1 MALMESIRRGTDSTA
16 MKVVFGLIVIVFVFF
31 GISPTGNRGQIIAE
45 VNGEQISDTDL
56 QRMMRNFDSS
66 MDADAE
72 KDLQRQLIDGLIE
85 QRVLLQEAERLGLV
99 VSIEEIALR
108 VQSTEVFQTD
118 DGKFSPKL
126 YESLLKSQ
134 GMSKGV
140 YEDQLREGIL
150 LEKLQRLVAT
160 SARIT
165 DPEVSRQLRAMTTS
179 VGVAWVKV
187 ADEDLV
193 KKVPVTDAEVSEWIS
208 THEVELKEAYDQ
220 QFNTLWS
227 RPRQLDVS
235 TILLRTDLD
244 QGRVPEEDL
253 RGRLETLRTQ
263 ILGGADVGELAV
275 RNSEDLV
282 TVGKRGRLGPQ
293 TEEQLGEDL
302 AEAAMAAGAGGVSE
316 VVRTARGLQVV
327 YVHEITEP
335 TVTPMEEAG
344 PTIARDRI
352 ARSRVAEFG
361 GTVAEDILAA
371 WTDPSA
377 TPLESLVP
385 YGLEVIRSG
394 PFNPAQ
400 PALLGLGS
408 APEFEAAIA
417 AAMGPGMLDRVYP
430 AAGGRVVGGITS
442 FDVPDE
448 AFMERMM
455 PQARAALEQQKGQMF
470 FSQYAKDLVSK
481 ARVKQLYIP

>member
-1 MALMESIRRGTDSTA
+1 MAIMETIRRGTDSTA
-16 MKVVFGLIVIVFVFF
+16 MKVLFGAIVLVFVFF

-56 QRMMRNFDSS
+56 QRIMRQFDSS

-72 KDLQRQLIDGLIE
+72 RDLKRQLIEGLIE
-85 QRVLLQEAERLGLV
+85 QRVLLQEAERLGLA

-108 VQSTEVFQTD
+108 VRKNTLFQTD

-165 DPEVSRQLRAMTTS
+165 DTEVKRQLQAMTTS
-179 VGVAWVKV
+179 VGVAWVKLSDD
-187 ADEDLV
+187 ALV
-193 KKVPVTDAEVSEWIS
+193 PHVPVTDAEVTEWIS
-208 THEVELKEAYDQ
+208 THGEELKEVYDRE
-220 QFNTLWS
+220 FNTKWS
-227 RPRQLDVS
+227 QPRQLDVS

-244 QGRVPEEDL
+244 QGQVAEEDL
-253 RGRLETLRTQ
+253 RARLNTVRAQ
-263 ILGGADVGELAV
+263 IDGGADVAQLAL
-275 RNSEDLV
+275 RYSEDLASV
-282 TVGKRGRLGPQ
+282 ASRGRLGPQ
-293 TEEQLGEDL
+293 TEEQLGDDL

-316 VVRTARGLQVV
+316 VVRTARGLQIV
-327 YVHEITEP
+327 YVHEIIEP
-335 TVTPMEEAG
+335 KVTPMDEAG
-344 PTIARDRI
+344 PVIARERL
-352 ARSRVAEFG
+352 ARSRVSEFG
-361 GTVAEDILAA
+361 GKVAEEVLAA
-371 WTDPSA
+371 WTDPMS
-377 TPLESLVP
+377 TPLATLQP
-385 YGLEVIRSG
+385 YGLEVVRSG

-417 AAMGPGMLDRVYP
+417 GATQTGMLSGVYP
-430 AAGGRVVGGITS
+430 TAGGRVVGGITS
-442 FDVPDE
+442 YEVPD
-448 AFMERMM
+448 ASFMEQMM
-455 PQARAALEQQKGQMF
+455 PQARAALEQQKGEMF
-470 FSQYAKDLVSK
+470 FTQYAKDLVSK
-481 ARVKQLYIP
+481 ARVNQLYQP

>member
-56 QRMMRNFDSS
+56 QRVMRNFDSS

-72 KDLQRQLIDGLIE
+72 KDLQRQLIEGLIE

-99 VSIEEIALR
+99 VSIQEIALR
-108 VQSTEVFQTD
+108 VQGNTLFQTD

-150 LEKLQRLVAT
+150 LEKIQRLVAT

-165 DPEVSRQLRAMTTS
+165 DAEVARQLRAMTTS

-187 ADEDLV
+187 SDEALLE
-193 KKVPVTDAEVSEWIS
+193 KVPVTDAEVTEWIS
-208 THEVELKEAYDQ
+208 THAVELKESYDQ

-244 QGRVPEEDL
+244 QGRMPEEDL
-253 RGRLETLRTQ
+253 RSRLEVLRTQ
-263 ILGGADVGELAV
+263 IRGGADVGELAL

-316 VVRTARGLQVV
+316 VVRTARGLQIVF
-327 YVHEITEP
+327 VHEITEP
-335 TVTPMEEAG
+335 TVTPMDEAA

-352 ARSRVAEFG
+352 ARSRVGEFG
-361 GTVAEDILAA
+361 AKVAEDVLAG
-371 WTDPSA
+371 WTDPAA
-377 TPLESLVP
+377 TPLEALSP
-385 YGLEVIRSG
+385 FGLEVVRSG

-408 APEFEAAIA
+408 APEFETAIA
-417 AAMGPGMLDRVYP
+417 AASSTGMLERVYP
-430 AAGGRVVGGITS
+430 VTGGRVIGGVTS
-442 FDVPDE
+442 YDVPDE
-448 AFMERMM
+448 AFMEQMM
-455 PQARAALEQQKGQMF
+455 PQARTALEQQKGQMF
-470 FSQYAKDLVSK
+470 FGQYAKDLVAN
-481 ARVKQLYIP
+481 ARVKQFYTP